1 MKLILIFLTI
11 FTFFSSNKI
20 SCDPEL
26 NETLETI
33 QKLEGA
39 QELIDKVLQDG
50 PVEMKQTEN
59 FPFKAYWDST
69 TRTIGVK
76 QAANPYFS
84 ILFELHNAAAQKEFE
99 AYDSL
104 AAQRKISR
112 ADYVEAVEWIEYQ
125 NTFKTA
131 ALVEAGIRQGLF
143 PPNSQTY
150 YSSTFEEHLSD
161 QRATGHSA
169 WIAGI
174 YDDLAS

>member
-1 MKLILIFLTI
+1 MKLIFIFLTI
-11 FTFFSSNKI
+11 FSLFSSHKI

-26 NETLETI
+26 KPTLETI

-39 QELIDKVLQDG
+39 QKLIEKVLEDG
-50 PVEMKQTEN
+50 PLQMKQTEN

-76 QAANPYFS
+76 PAENPFFS
-84 ILFELHNAAAQKEFE
+84 LLFELHNAAAQKEFE
-99 AYDSL
+99 TYDRMAS
-104 AAQRKISR
+104 QKTISK
-112 ADYVEAVEWIEYQ
+112 ADYIVAVEWIEYQ

-131 ALVEAGIRQGLF
+131 ELVEEGIRQGIF

-161 QRATGHSA
+161 QRTTGHSA